1 MMPLFL
7 GGGNAGL
14 VFGSSDVILNDTLI
28 EGNEALYV
36 PAIYIGHDSN
46 VEINRYDITDNRALS
61 ALYQGERVDG
71 DMAGVAIVTS
81 YEVSMDDVSISNNK
95 ADGECAAI
103 SNAGTLNLDNVR
115 THGNTAS
122 NYSAIRILREGRVN
136 MGKDVKIFDNNAP
149 QDVHSEGVL
158 NMDLS

>member
-1 MMPLFL
+1 M
-7 GGGNAGL
+7 
-14 VFGSSDVILNDTLI
+14 VFGSSDVILNDTVI

-81 YEVSMDDVSISNNK
+81 SEVSMDDVYIINNK

-103 SNAGTLNLDNVR
+103 SNAGTLNLNNVR
-115 THGNTAS
+115 IYGNTAS

-158 NMDLS
+158 NVDLS

>member
-1 MMPLFL
+1 M
-7 GGGNAGL
+7 
-14 VFGSSDVILNDTLI
+14 
-28 EGNEALYV
+28 

-71 DMAGVAIVTS
+71 DMAGIAIVTGS
-81 YEVSMDDVSISNNK
+81 EVSMDDVYIINNK
-95 ADGECAAI
+95 AEGECAAI
-103 SNAGTLNLDNVR
+103 SNAGTLNLNNVR
-115 THGNTAS
+115 IYGNTAS

-158 NMDLS
+158 NVDLS

>member
-1 MMPLFL
+1 M
-7 GGGNAGL
+7 

-81 YEVSMDDVSISNNK
+81 SEVSMDDVYIINNK

-103 SNAGTLNLDNVR
+103 SNAGTLNLNNVR
-115 THGNTAS
+115 IYGNTAS